1 MALKGK
7 KVIEFAGLA
16 PAPFAGLVL
25 SDNGASVV
33 RVDRPSASTLDVL
46 CRGKR
51 SVAINSK
58 IPSGRELLKRLIAS
72 SDVLIDPFRPGVM
85 ERLGLGPDVFL
96 GSSGLNQRLVYARI
110 IGFPRTG
117 PYKNMAGH
125 DLNYLALSGILSM
138 LPGST
143 DKPSFPLNLLA
154 DFAGGGMHSVTKIL
168 LALLERNE
176 NNQGQVIDVDM
187 VSGTRYV
194 STSPLIH
201 RLNPFTGRFAA
212 ERGAN
217 LLDGGAPFYN
227 IYACRDGGLLTLAC
241 IEPHFFKIFIGR
253 FLEVLPEYLVL
264 SDEWREFPFI
274 AAQADR
280 KLWLKLKQLL
290 TSGFS
295 LRTRNEWADI
305 FFGTDACCV
314 PVLTPEE
321 AALKLSSCT
330 ALVSDKEAG
339 SCLLNP
345 GRHTREVLTV
355 ELGLTENEYEKLVDE
370 GAIGQ
375 C

>member
-25 SDNGASVV
+25 SDNGASVI

-51 SVAINSK
+51 SVAVNSK
-58 IPSGRELLKRLIAS
+58 VPSGRELLKRLIVS

-96 GSSGLNQRLVYARI
+96 GKSGLNQRLVYARI
-110 IGFPRTG
+110 VGFPRTSS
-117 PYKNMAGH
+117 YKDMAGH
-125 DLNYLALSGILSM
+125 DLNYLAMSGVLSM
-138 LPGST
+138 LPGSAH
-143 DKPSFPLNLLA
+143 KPNFPLNLLA
-154 DFAGGGMHSVTKIL
+154 DFAGGGMHCVTKVL

-176 NNQGQVIDVDM
+176 SDRGQIVDVDM

-194 STSPLIH
+194 SASPLIH
-201 RLNPFTGRFAA
+201 RSNPATGRFASK
-212 ERGAN
+212 RGTN

-227 IYACRDGGLLTLAC
+227 IYLCRDGGLMTLAC
-241 IEPHFFKIFIGR
+241 IEPPFFGVFIEK
-253 FLEVLPEYLVL
+253 FIQALPGHSVL
-264 SDEWREFPFI
+264 SDEWRDFPAL

-280 KLWLKLKQLL
+280 KLWPRLKQFL
-290 TSGFS
+290 TIGFAS
-295 LRTRNEWADI
+295 RARHEWTDI
-305 FFGTDACCV
+305 FFETDACCV

-321 AALKLSSCT
+321 AAQGFGSSDDP
-330 ALVSDKEAG
+330 VKDISG
-339 SCLLNP
+339 PCLLNP
-345 GRHTREVLTV
+345 GQHTKEVLTA
-355 ELGLTENEYEKLVDE
+355 ELSVTEDEYERLLNDS
-370 GAIGQ
+370 AIGQ